1 MSRDAFSSEH
11 RAWTPV
17 AVGRALR
24 PAVWGFTDRTQKN
37 KRRMT
42 LPSLKPTIEP
52 KRSQPPGMEGL
63 EHLAWLMDRAFQIPG
78 TKIRV
83 GLDALLGLLPVG
95 GDFLTGIVQVGLVLV
110 ALKRYHV
117 PKPVAAR
124 MAANVLLDTTLGSI
138 PLLGDLFD
146 VAFKANTRNI
156 KLLRQVAEQRQRN
169 EAVSSKSS
177 ILFLVGLAGIL
188 LLVLGLVFIGFVTVV
203 AWLAKRL

>member
-1 MSRDAFSSEH
+1 M
-11 RAWTPV
+11 V
-17 AVGRALR
+17 AVGRILR
-24 PAVWGFTDRTQKN
+24 PTVWFFTDRTQK
-37 KRRMT
+37 KEGRTT

-63 EHLAWLMDRAFQIPG
+63 EQLAWLMDRAFQIPG

-156 KLLRQVAEQRQRN
+156 KLLQQVAEQRQRN

-177 ILFLVGLAGIL
+177 ILFLVGLAGVL
-188 LLVLGLVFIGFVTVV
+188 LLALGLVFIGFVTVI
-203 AWLAKRL
+203 AWLVKRL